1 MIHGFTD
8 MQLVEL
14 VVPLYFAKKRVSLFY
29 VEIEYATYQ
38 IKYLEPQKRIRIEGL
53 RGIGNELKK
62 YS

>member
-14 VVPLYFAKKRVSLFY
+14 VVPLYFAKKRVRLFY
-29 VEIEYATYQ
+29 IEYATYQ